1 MHHLTSG
8 VKSLATEMVY
18 MGLDEMR
25 QACGGAGFLLSSG
38 IAEAWGNISPYPTF
52 EGTNPVMVQQASR
65 LIFKNLTKIAKGKQ
79 PGKIFA
85 YLGKLDEMI
94 ADAQNSPN
102 AEISSLD
109 YIERTL
115 AVRSAFAIHE
125 LNKLMNASDA
135 SSKEKLNEIFALD
148 ISRIV
153 RLHVIY
159 MTFKLSRERI

>member
-1 MHHLTSG
+1 
-8 VKSLATEMVY
+8 
-18 MGLDEMR
+18 
-25 QACGGAGFLLSSG
+25 
-38 IAEAWGNISPYPTF
+38 
-52 EGTNPVMVQQASR
+52 
-65 LIFKNLTKIAKGKQ
+65 
-79 PGKIFA
+79 
-85 YLGKLDEMI
+85 MI

-159 MTFKLSRERI
+159 MTFKLSRERV

>member
-1 MHHLTSG
+1 
-8 VKSLATEMVY
+8 
-18 MGLDEMR
+18 
-25 QACGGAGFLLSSG
+25 
-38 IAEAWGNISPYPTF
+38 
-52 EGTNPVMVQQASR
+52 
-65 LIFKNLTKIAKGKQ
+65 
-79 PGKIFA
+79 
-85 YLGKLDEMI
+85 MI